1 MRARLAAVFSS
12 LSPLLSLS
20 LSLSL
25 SLALATVAAPAAWAR
40 SPQAVEDRNPE
51 AASGSTSRDLVRAPH
66 YMMVSANP
74 LATDAGDQML
84 RQGGSVVDAAI
95 ATQLVLNLVEPQSSG
110 IGGGAFMVLYSA
122 KTGRIQTYDSR
133 ETAPA
138 AARPDRFLDANGKPL
153 PFAQSVNNGMSVG
166 VPGLLRGLELAH
178 KEAGKLPWATLFQ
191 PAIKLAEDGFAVSP
205 RLHTLVA
212 GNKALPQQAAAA
224 AYFYAPDGSPWPVGH
239 VLKNPAF
246 AATLRAV
253 AEHGADAFYQGDIA
267 RDIVAAVHGHAM
279 PGDLT
284 LDDLTSYRAKT
295 REPVCGAYRG
305 YQLCGIAPPS
315 SGPLAVLQMLGE
327 LEQYPIATFAPNSV
341 KAVHYFSE
349 AGRLAFADRDFYVA
363 DPDFVNVPV
372 RALLNPAYLRA
383 RGALIQPDRSMKVAL
398 PGDPEGK
405 LLTLGRDNALELPS
419 TSHLVA
425 VDAEGNALSMTTTI
439 ESEFGSKIFVRGFL
453 LNNEMTDF
461 SSSFKD
467 PEGRLVANRVEPG
480 KRPRSAMAPII
491 ILRDGK
497 PVMLVGSPGGS
508 AIINYVAKTIVGVLD
523 WKLDIQTAI
532 ALPNMGSRN
541 KETELEKGTALEA
554 LAPELEAMG
563 HPVRITEF
571 PSGIHGIVIDANGL
585 QGGADPRRE
594 GLAKGG

>member
-12 LSPLLSLS
+12 LS

-25 SLALATVAAPAAWAR
+25 SLALAIVAAPAAWAR

-110 IGGGAFMVLYSA
+110 IGGGAFMVVYSA

-138 AARPDRFLDANGKPL
+138 AARPDRFQDANGKPL

-205 RLHTLVA
+205 RLYTLVA

-284 LDDLTSYRAKT
+284 LDDLASYRAKT

-305 YQLCGIAPPS
+305 YQLCGMAPPS

-383 RGALIQPDRSMKVAL
+383 QGALIQPDRSMKVAL

>member
-12 LSPLLSLS
+12 LS

-25 SLALATVAAPAAWAR
+25 SLALAIVAAPAAWAR

-110 IGGGAFMVLYSA
+110 IGGGAFMVVYSA

-138 AARPDRFLDANGKPL
+138 AARPDRFQDANGKPL

-205 RLHTLVA
+205 RLYTLVA

-284 LDDLTSYRAKT
+284 LDDLASYRAKT

-305 YQLCGIAPPS
+305 YQLCGMAPPS